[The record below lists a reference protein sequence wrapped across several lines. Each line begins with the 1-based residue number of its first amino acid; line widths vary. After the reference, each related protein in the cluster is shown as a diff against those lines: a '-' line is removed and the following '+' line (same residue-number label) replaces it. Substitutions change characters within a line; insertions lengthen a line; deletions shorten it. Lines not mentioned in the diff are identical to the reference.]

1 VSDIQVKY
9 QKLNEEY
16 MQYKIESEKEL
27 ALIKQKNEFQSNKL
41 SELTKD
47 KESGSNKNIERLDKQ
62 RFGDLKDQNEK
73 FKA

>member
-1 VSDIQVKY
+1 MKY

>member
-1 VSDIQVKY
+1 
-9 QKLNEEY
+9 

>member
-47 KESGSNKNIERLDKQ
+47 K
-62 RFGDLKDQNEK
+62 
-73 FKA
+73 

>member
-1 VSDIQVKY
+1 MSDIQVKY